1 MYGIPNKTNEVLE
14 ITLNQIAGKVSKYF
28 PIVIL
33 TEDTVLEDKFTPE
46 TIFNVK
52 FRMANRRK
60 GLK

>member
-14 ITLNQIAGKVSKYF
+14 IQLKQTTRKYF
-28 PIVIL
+28 PIVIE

-46 TIFNVK
+46 TIFRIK